1 MTDYKQV
8 PNLTI
13 FKNDRAGKQVV
24 RNGQPVEYNGK
35 PIIESDLNGKITLPE
50 GLNAGEYEVKIYK
63 KVSKAGTTYY
73 SGTIKPAYVKKDK
86 AIDSHNQAKAN
97 AYQPQEEMQDDSEF
111 PF

>member
-8 PNLTI
+8 PNLII
-13 FKNDRAGKQVV
+13 FKNDKAGQQVI

-63 KVSKAGTTYY
+63 KVSKAGKSYY

-86 AIDSHNQAKAN
+86 AIDQHNQAKSN
-97 AYQPQEEMQDDSEF
+97 GYQPQEEEMDDSI
-111 PF
+111 PW

>member
-13 FKNDRAGKQVV
+13 FKNDKAGQPVV

-63 KVSKAGTTYY
+63 KISKAGKSYY
-73 SGTIKPAYVKKDK
+73 SGTIKPAFVKRDK
-86 AIDSHNQAKAN
+86 TISQHSVDKGN
-97 AYQPQEEMQDDSEF
+97 AYQNQNDMDDELPSF
-111 PF
+111 

>member
-1 MTDYKQV
+1 MTDYKQI

-13 FKNDRAGKQVV
+13 FKNDRAGKQVF
-24 RNGQPVEYNGK
+24 RNGQPVEYDGK

-73 SGTIKPAYVKKDK
+73 SGTIKPAYVKRDK
-86 AIDSHNQAKAN
+86 AISQHSVDKGNGYQNQ
-97 AYQPQEEMQDDSEF
+97 QEEEDDSV